1 VICGPGPGPF
11 LLLFTHLQ
19 GKWLSLFRLF
29 TIIVS
34 NLTNSLELMETTP
47 HIGFTIKTLS
57 HRIGRNLGQQLRLGH
72 DSTSTAVR
80 SHILG
85 YFAHHEKETVLQSE
99 LQQHLLIRRSTMTNI
114 LCGMEGEGL
123 ITREDCL
130 TDKRQKQVRLTA
142 KAKELCNE
150 HLKLVNEFED
160 TLKKCLTDEE
170 LAQFFT
176 ITEKLNHQLD
186 TEL

>member
-1 VICGPGPGPF
+1 MY
-11 LLLFTHLQ
+11 
-19 GKWLSLFRLF
+19 F

-34 NLTNSLELMETTP
+34 ILTNSLEHMDTSK

-57 HRIGRNLGQQLRLGH
+57 HRITRNLGQQLRLGH
-72 DSTSTAVR
+72 DCPSTAVR

-85 YFAHHEKETVLQSE
+85 YFAHHGKETVLQSE
-99 LQQHLLIRRSTMTNI
+99 LQQHLLVRRSTMTNI
-114 LCGMEGEGL
+114 LCGMEDEGL
-123 ITREDCL
+123 ITREECL

-142 KAKELCNE
+142 KAKKLCNE

-160 TLKKCLTDEE
+160 TLRNCLTDEV
-170 LAQFFT
+170 LAEVFT

-186 TEL
+186 TNL

>member
-1 VICGPGPGPF
+1 MD
-11 LLLFTHLQ
+11 TS
-19 GKWLSLFRLF
+19 KR
-29 TIIVS
+29 
-34 NLTNSLELMETTP
+34 
-47 HIGFTIKTLS
+47 IGFTIKTLS

-72 DSTSTAVR
+72 DCASTAVR

-85 YFAHHEKETVLQSE
+85 YFANHEKETVLQSE

-150 HLKLVNEFED
+150 HLKLVNEFEAS
-160 TLKKCLTDEE
+160 LRSCLTDEE
-170 LAQFFT
+170 LHQFFT